1 MILKSSFSYQTKNI
15 ISKFKNYGVDKQLEF
30 FDRQNYSEVED
41 HIKLYN
47 NVDIGL
53 DTFPYNGVT
62 TTFEAL
68 WAGVP
73 VLVLKGYNF
82 NSRCGE
88 SIVKNGNLEYF
99 LAENEDQYI
108 QKATHLANNIDEL
121 TSIREKIFSNILSTP
136 LYDSQKFAEGLKN
149 ELLKVYKRNL

>member
-1 MILKSSFSYQTKNI
+1 MGWYSSS
-15 ISKFKNYGVDKQLEF
+15 GD
-30 FDRQNYSEVED
+30 
-41 HIKLYN
+41 
-47 NVDIGL
+47 
-53 DTFPYNGVT
+53 
-62 TTFEAL
+62 
-68 WAGVP
+68 
-73 VLVLKGYNF
+73 F

-136 LYDSQKFAEGLKN
+136 LYDSQQFAEGLKN